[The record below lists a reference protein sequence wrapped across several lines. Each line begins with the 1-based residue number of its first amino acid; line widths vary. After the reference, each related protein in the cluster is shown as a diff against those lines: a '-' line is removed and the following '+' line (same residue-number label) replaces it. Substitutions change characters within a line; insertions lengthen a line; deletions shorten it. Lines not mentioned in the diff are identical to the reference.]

1 VFVSAV
7 LRADASASSI
17 QWAVKEQFS
26 SSECTMNNLTEH
38 TVLGRIGTVAM
49 GLGCGG
55 ANGAAGKNYVVEGTE
70 LMEYTHYNVSAECS
84 DTANANTTTTLDQC
98 VESSTGVYEKVK
110 LVTAPG
116 TLTIIYDVGDENCSG
131 APISTS
137 LSPMLC
143 VASNAVA
150 GFLSRLPSCYGE
162 KQLQCYYSNS
172 DCTGSQMCSPS
183 SDLKSCSASGGG
195 RYTMTSVLGSDDEV
209 AELCTTTT
217 TTAFAGI
224 SGNISIYTDGGCSV
238 LDGTHSIELGP
249 CTMTGSTSSQ
259 DFTCMEGSIAYN
271 VYSTNDCTGEATT
284 QVLEQ
289 GPCIPMDNGTSS
301 WLVAFPECTGT
312 ASSSAAVHL
321 NVGFMILSLLT
332 CRYLC

>member
-1 VFVSAV
+1 MK
-7 LRADASASSI
+7 R
-17 QWAVKEQFS
+17 FS
-26 SSECTMNNLTEH
+26 LTFRLCFCGQSRTEH

-143 VASNAVA
+143 VASNPVA

-172 DCTGSQMCSPS
+172 DCTGSQMCSPLQRFEVVLCIRRRAIYD
-183 SDLKSCSASGGG
+183 DLC
-195 RYTMTSVLGSDDEV
+195 
-209 AELCTTTT
+209 
-217 TTAFAGI
+217 
-224 SGNISIYTDGGCSV
+224 
-238 LDGTHSIELGP
+238 
-249 CTMTGSTSSQ
+249 
-259 DFTCMEGSIAYN
+259 
-271 VYSTNDCTGEATT
+271 
-284 QVLEQ
+284 
-289 GPCIPMDNGTSS
+289 S
-301 WLVAFPECTGT
+301 WL
-312 ASSSAAVHL
+312 
-321 NVGFMILSLLT
+321 
-332 CRYLC
+332 RR